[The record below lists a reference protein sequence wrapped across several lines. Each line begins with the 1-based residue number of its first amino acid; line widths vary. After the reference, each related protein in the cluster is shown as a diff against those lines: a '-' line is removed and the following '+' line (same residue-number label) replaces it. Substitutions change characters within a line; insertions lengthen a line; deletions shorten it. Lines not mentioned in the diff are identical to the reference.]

1 MAIMDFFDPKRKEK
15 VVETDNDLPGFT
27 VDVNGFIMFNDLDL
41 GGCGIFEVEPAVMG
55 GGMTHHDDYSTTVS
69 SDEKYY
75 EPLDG
80 WIFGDRRK
88 DVVPQWVRFLNGLFP
103 KDPSDTQTQ
112 IQIIMKKTRPAEG
125 QWRTRANYALCEN
138 DAAIGAF
145 YQRAGYDVAND
156 GKSVLMQARANDY
169 LAMLKRM
176 SDESNIP
183 SYTLDMGK
191 LPSYAVKMYIVVSHT
206 PSSEGWWI
214 DGRDGDYYL
223 KDDTLD
229 GDSMFGSS
237 PFVNQI
243 ASFLTRKMVRK
254 MYEDG
259 NNTANDLF
267 PFKSDIT
274 AQVIE
279 TRMRRIEQTLSEIFA
294 DTPEDDRM
302 FRIRRLSPRE
312 AAALVHFYPDI
323 LTRYWDKAIE
333 NLKENINDIYYGF
346 DTKNALMTG
355 DDKYLGNVA
364 NDIIYGNVD
373 LGLDSSVESKWLDKY
388 RGMTA
393 DDVAGTID
401 EVYQDYQNKP
411 ILDEDEVKHV
421 LGEDVDEEDPIEDM
435 WQELGGFTIH
445 TTDEQDD
452 ESRRR
457 DYLKRYSKR
466 SLTVGHERE
475 NRQIRERLA
484 EKKDELAA
492 SRGIDHAAIGIDNS
506 HSDGVMRVRD
516 DDTPRGLQQRERKRQ
531 KGFDRLS
538 GTDTRKSS

>member
-80 WIFGDRRK
+80 WIFDDRRK

-125 QWRTRANYALCEN
+125 QWRTRANYAFCEN

-145 YQRAGYDVAND
+145 YQRAGYDVVHD

-214 DGRDGDYYL
+214 DGRDSDYYL

-267 PFKSDIT
+267 PFQSDIT

-294 DTPEDDRM
+294 DTRTDAFAVCAWLM
-302 FRIRRLSPRE
+302 FRTWS
-312 AAALVHFYPDI
+312 Y
-323 LTRYWDKAIE
+323 T
-333 NLKENINDIYYGF
+333 
-346 DTKNALMTG
+346 
-355 DDKYLGNVA
+355 
-364 NDIIYGNVD
+364 
-373 LGLDSSVESKWLDKY
+373 
-388 RGMTA
+388 
-393 DDVAGTID
+393 
-401 EVYQDYQNKP
+401 
-411 ILDEDEVKHV
+411 
-421 LGEDVDEEDPIEDM
+421 
-435 WQELGGFTIH
+435 
-445 TTDEQDD
+445 
-452 ESRRR
+452 
-457 DYLKRYSKR
+457 
-466 SLTVGHERE
+466 
-475 NRQIRERLA
+475 
-484 EKKDELAA
+484 
-492 SRGIDHAAIGIDNS
+492 
-506 HSDGVMRVRD
+506 DGV
-516 DDTPRGLQQRERKRQ
+516 REKLYPPFTWNCNFAFSHG
-531 KGFDRLS
+531 KA
-538 GTDTRKSS
+538 